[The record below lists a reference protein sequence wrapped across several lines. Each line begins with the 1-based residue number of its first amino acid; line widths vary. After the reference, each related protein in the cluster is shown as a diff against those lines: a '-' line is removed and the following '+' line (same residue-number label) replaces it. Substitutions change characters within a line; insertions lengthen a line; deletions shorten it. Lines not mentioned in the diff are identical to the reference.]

1 MSAPFA
7 LQTADARFNPR
18 EPIKVNGY
26 LYHPANQGGPHEV
39 DHHTPNS
46 AGRAGQARADGPV
59 TVARPD
65 YAALGLGSEW
75 EAEGRN

>member
-65 YAALGLGSEW
+65 YAARHGIELE
-75 EAEGRN
+75 EPR